1 MFTDSLQ
8 AQLIDWL
15 RVKVPALRVDNF
27 TKVALFCIDDVVYS
41 QHRQGWS
48 DGRAIL
54 ALIDALNPG
63 SVVLL
68 LLPNAQ
74 AQMHKCTNAETPN
87 TKHQTHKHTNTKHR
101 KPNTEHQTTKQPNT
115 QTLKYS
121 TLKHNRLYRSLHPL
135 QTG

>member
-87 TKHQTHKHTNTKHR
+87 TKHQTHKHTNTQT
-101 KPNTEHQTTKQPNT
+101 PNTENQTPNTKQLNN
-115 QTLKYS
+115 QTLKHS
-121 TLKHNRLYRSLHPL
+121 NTQH
-135 QTG
+135 